1 MSKKETAVMHQ
12 QDLVQVSIQQKIV
25 RFAVKFFTY
34 AFLLLMALVVLFPFY
49 WMIISSLKTLDEY
62 RLSVP
67 TFFPKRVMFGNYA
80 EAFTTANLGRLFMNT
95 AYVGVVSTILSLVIT
110 VLSAFAFAVWSSRA
124 VRPCSLPCLPP

>member
-67 TFFPKRVMFGNYA
+67 TFFP
-80 EAFTTANLGRLFMNT
+80 
-95 AYVGVVSTILSLVIT
+95 
-110 VLSAFAFAVWSSRA
+110 
-124 VRPCSLPCLPP
+124 